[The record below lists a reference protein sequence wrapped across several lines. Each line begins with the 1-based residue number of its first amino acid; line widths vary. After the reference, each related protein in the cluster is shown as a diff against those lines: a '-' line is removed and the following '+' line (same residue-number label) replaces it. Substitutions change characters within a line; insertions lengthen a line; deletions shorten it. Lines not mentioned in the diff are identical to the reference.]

1 MATLIIIFFIVI
13 VVVSTI
19 RGDSVE
25 AKQSISEYVAK
36 LQLEDRKQYG
46 DGAYIKHVVKK
57 LKIDGSSAVAQ
68 CVLTKGKSK
77 DDIPTKTEV
86 TLQLLKQN
94 DKWAVVSS

>member
-1 MATLIIIFFIVI
+1 MATIIIIFFAVIVI
-13 VVVSTI
+13 VSTI
-19 RGDSVE
+19 RGDSVD

-46 DGAYIKHVVKK
+46 DSAYIKHVVKK
-57 LKIDGSSAVAQ
+57 LKIDGSNAVAQ

-77 DDIPTKTEV
+77 DDIPTQTEV

-94 DKWAVVSS
+94 DKWAVVS